1 MLNIFKLYQI
11 TRVGPRPNYE
21 PSSNEREKNCTIV
34 FNRVKIMGIQHRVF
48 LGRFNSKFYQFPIK
62 KLRDEKFFML
72 IFLVEKNRP
81 TAESDEKNWTC
92 NSNWALVFCLEN
104 TWIYNTLNLIV

>member
-62 KLRDEKFFML
+62 KTARREIFYANFFGR
-72 IFLVEKNRP
+72 KKS
-81 TAESDEKNWTC
+81 TYSGK
-92 NSNWALVFCLEN
+92 
-104 TWIYNTLNLIV
+104 